1 MTNRLGNNV
10 KDDKNEI
17 IKAILVNKPN
27 KTVGKKFEKLKI
39 EKPID
44 TVAAV

>member
-1 MTNRLGNNV
+1 MTTRLGNNV

-27 KTVGKKFEKLKI
+27 KTVGKKFERLNI
-39 EKPID
+39 EKPTDI
-44 TVAAV
+44 VAAV

>member
-1 MTNRLGNNV
+1 MTNRLGSNV
-10 KDDKNEI
+10 KDDTKEI

-27 KTVGKKFEKLKI
+27 KTVGKKFEKLYI

-44 TVAAV
+44 IVAAV